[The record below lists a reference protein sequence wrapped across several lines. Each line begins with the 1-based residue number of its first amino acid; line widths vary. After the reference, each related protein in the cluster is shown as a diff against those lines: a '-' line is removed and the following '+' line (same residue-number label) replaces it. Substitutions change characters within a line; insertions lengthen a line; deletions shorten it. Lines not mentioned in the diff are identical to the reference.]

1 MKIIF
6 QLSALL
12 FLAAAAI
19 GCERSKPNGCTNGY
33 IGRWENTFTSSC
45 NKHDMCYICVS
56 ICLFNCFL
64 AFKLFSL
71 SLQTPR
77 YNLACYYVLD
87 LIVYV
92 FGLILLNWRHNLLT
106 LIFFAEVQLGRIL
119 KKSFVKVFQNQ
130 HRNINLLIA
139 KGDPLQCR

>member
-6 QLSALL
+6 ELTVLL
-12 FLAAAAI
+12 FLAAAASASCRAE
-19 GCERSKPNGCTNGY
+19 GPNGCSNLY
-33 IGRWENTFTSSC
+33 LGRWENTFSSSC

-77 YNLACYYVLD
+77 YNLACYYVLH
-87 LIVYV
+87 LIVFV
-92 FGLILLNWRHNLLT
+92 FVLILL
-106 LIFFAEVQLGRIL
+106 
-119 KKSFVKVFQNQ
+119 
-130 HRNINLLIA
+130 
-139 KGDPLQCR
+139 D